1 MNKKAII
8 TRTKKKLRV
17 GQAVFNKKAGTY
29 EWQIKEGGRIIER
42 EDVEIMRERMAQE
55 KRDRESQEESAYR
68 VRTVTYDAQ
77 GNRIDP
83 KPLLD

>member
-17 GQAVFNKKAGTY
+17 GQAVFNKKSGIY
-29 EWQIKEGGRIIER
+29 EWQIKEGGRIIHR
-42 EDVEIMRERMAQE
+42 EDVELMRERVAQE
-55 KRDRESQEESAYR
+55 KRDRESQEDTTWK
-68 VRTVTYDAQ
+68 VRTVTYDEQ